1 MATISTSGIISGSI
15 IRAEHVTRI
24 INALSSKDDNDIL
37 ISGSLGVTG
46 SVTIESSSI
55 SNVSNSEFILSYNT
69 GSGDVGFTARV
80 GTSGT

>member
-15 IRAEHVTRI
+15 IRSEHVTRI

-46 SVTIESSSI
+46 SVSIESSSI
-55 SNVSNSEFILSYNT
+55 SNT
-69 GSGDVGFTARV
+69 GYE
-80 GTSGT
+80 